1 MATKARRVPL
11 DRNVSYRFWMIVKR
25 LELALAAIHSRKLGI
40 SVANWRIM
48 RVIGFFGPLSASE
61 VGARTHLDPDKVTRA
76 VDTLVERNYVVRRT
90 DDADRRRVV
99 LTLSA
104 KGRRVY
110 EKIESLASEME
121 VEFLKVLTAD
131 ERKVLQNALG
141 KLDQQSRQIV
151 DRREGYPRRQVA
163 AEAVRG
169 AAARP
174 VKRSGRG
181 RTRQAAAAK

>member
-11 DRNVSYRFWMIVKR
+11 DQNVSYRFWVIVKR
-25 LELALAAIHSRKLGI
+25 LERALLAIHFRKLGI

-61 VGARTHLDPDKVTRA
+61 LGARTHLDPDKVTRA
-76 VDTLVERNYVVRRT
+76 VDTLVERNYVIRRI

-121 VEFLKVLTAD
+121 VEFLDVLTAD
-131 ERKVLQNALG
+131 EKKVLQNALG
-141 KLDQQSRQIV
+141 KLDQQSRKIV
-151 DRREGYPRRQVA
+151 DGRKGSPRGQFAV
-163 AEAVRG
+163 EAVRG
-169 AAARP
+169 AGARP

-181 RTRQAAAAK
+181 RAR